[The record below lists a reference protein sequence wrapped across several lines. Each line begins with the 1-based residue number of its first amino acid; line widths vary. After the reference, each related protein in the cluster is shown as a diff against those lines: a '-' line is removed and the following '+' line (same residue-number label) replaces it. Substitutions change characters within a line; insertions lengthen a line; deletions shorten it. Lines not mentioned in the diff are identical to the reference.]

1 MRSIAMRPRA
11 QLITVLAVFAVVAAA
26 MAATGGRAAGT
37 TSAAQYEYGVPVN
50 TAAPAISGTAEVAQT
65 LTTTN
70 GTWNGATPMTFAVKW
85 ESCDANGAACVDIA
99 GATSTTYKVQTSD
112 IGRRLRSFVTAT
124 NSSGSGQAS
133 SAPTAPVAQPKNK
146 VLQAADVKL
155 PDRLIVDKV
164 TYSANPIRSRT
175 TPTQMRVHVAD
186 SFGNSVQGSSVYV
199 IGIPYSRIGV
209 MPEVSTD
216 ATGWATLSITVGQ
229 KFPRTGYLV
238 LFVRARV
245 PGQDAL
251 GGTSTRRLVQVTIGA
266 PSS

>member
-26 MAATGGRAAGT
+26 MVATGGRAAGT
-37 TSAAQYEYGVPVN
+37 TSAAQYQYGVPVN
-50 TAAPAISGTAEVAQT
+50 TAAPAITGTAEVGQT

-70 GTWNGATPMTFAVKW
+70 GTWNGATPMTYAVKW
-85 ESCDANGAACVDIA
+85 TSCDANGAACVDIA

-112 IGRRLRSFVTAT
+112 TGRRLRAFVTAT
-124 NSSGSGQAS
+124 NSSGSGQAA
-133 SAPTAPVAQPKNK
+133 SAPTVAIAQPKNR
-146 VLQAADVKL
+146 VLQATDVKL
-155 PDRLIVDKV
+155 PDRLVVDKV

-199 IGIPYSRIGV
+199 IGIPYSRIKV

-216 ATGWATLSITVGQ
+216 ATGWASLSITVGQ